1 MAYELNKEEKISI
14 INQHL
19 KNLEY
24 SKYNLK
30 ISLLEMGSGS
40 ATNPGNIKDIEMQ
53 IESIND
59 KQKVLNEE
67 INLLNGENNG

>member
-1 MAYELNKEEKISI
+1 MAYELTNEEKISI

-24 SKYNLK
+24 SKYNLR
-30 ISLLEMGSGS
+30 ISLLEMGSGNV
-40 ATNPGNIKDIEMQ
+40 TKPNNIKDVEGE

-59 KQKVLNEE
+59 KQNVLNKE
-67 INLLNGENNG
+67 IDLLTGEYNG

>member
-1 MAYELNKEEKISI
+1 MAYELTNDEKISI

-40 ATNPGNIKDIEMQ
+40 VTNPGNIKDVEAQ
-53 IESIND
+53 IDSIND
-59 KQKVLNEE
+59 KQKALNQE
-67 INLLNGENNG
+67 IDILNGEDNG

>member
-1 MAYELNKEEKISI
+1 MAYELTNEEKISI

-24 SKYNLK
+24 SKYNLR
-30 ISLLEMGSGS
+30 ISLLEMGSGNV
-40 ATNPGNIKDIEMQ
+40 TKPNNIKDVEGE

-59 KQKVLNEE
+59 KQNVLNKE
-67 INLLNGENNG
+67 IDLLTGENNG

>member
-1 MAYELNKEEKISI
+1 MAYELTNEEKISI

-24 SKYNLK
+24 SKYNLR
-30 ISLLEMGSGS
+30 ISLLEMGSGNV
-40 ATNPGNIKDIEMQ
+40 TKPNIIKDVEGE

-59 KQKVLNEE
+59 KQNVLNKE
-67 INLLNGENNG
+67 IDLLTGEYNG